1 MSIKE
6 MLERHPN
13 LTEDMLLALV
23 RVEGAATRTE
33 QDFMDSDAWA
43 ELSKAAHRVECILLQ
58 CKAMEWRP
66 TLPQ

>member
-43 ELSKAAHRVECILLQ
+43 VTSR
-58 CKAMEWRP
+58 
-66 TLPQ
+66 